1 MEQIN
6 HSAWQRELHII
17 WVIGCIFG
25 TIKMKMWRKLAEKN
39 PTSFF
44 FLFEAPEPM
53 DLDGPKGNGYIK
65 TELISVSEV

>member
-1 MEQIN
+1 
-6 HSAWQRELHII
+6 
-17 WVIGCIFG
+17 
-25 TIKMKMWRKLAEKN
+25 MKVWRKLAEKN

-44 FLFEAPEPM
+44 SLLEAPEPM